1 MAGNCIIYD
10 CACAV
15 ASCFSYVPFAKMFEF
30 SLYKMKS
37 YDSKNNTYVGFK
49 NYIDVFTR
57 DDCFNSLKLAGYYIV
72 ASFIQLA
79 MALYLQQFCASR

>member
-10 CACAV
+10 YACAV

-37 YDSKNNTYVGFK
+37 YDSKKT
-49 NYIDVFTR
+49 IHMWD
-57 DDCFNSLKLAGYYIV
+57 LKIIL
-72 ASFIQLA
+72 
-79 MALYLQQFCASR
+79 MYLQEMTVLTH